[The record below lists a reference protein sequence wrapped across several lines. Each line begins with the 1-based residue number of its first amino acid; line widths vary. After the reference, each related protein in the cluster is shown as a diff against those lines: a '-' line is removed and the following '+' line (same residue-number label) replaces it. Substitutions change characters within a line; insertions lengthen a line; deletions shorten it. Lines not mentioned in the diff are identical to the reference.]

1 MTVPKRWW
9 SVKLRMEEGDVNA
22 ISGVPNPM
30 LEPGVEGVR
39 HIHFGGSQEEA
50 DDPPSVT
57 FELQA
62 ASWTDAEE
70 RAQTFAYRMRRAA
83 KLPDALSPIVWIAP
97 LGDDCESSRYLD
109 HARSLIHSE
118 QYGLAV
124 VAAQI
129 HFEVHVRALLK
140 EAASASPLRW
150 AVRLLKEGKVAE
162 LKRPFS
168 LAAVELLL
176 GLDVTQVSE
185 WQRFQAH
192 IDRRND
198 VVHKGQTVGKSEA
211 EESVAVVQQLWIQ
224 LTEAARKRREE
235 NTSP

>member
-1 MTVPKRWW
+1 VTTPERWW
-9 SVKLRMEEGDVNA
+9 SVKLRMADGDVNA
-22 ISGVPNPM
+22 ISGVPNPI
-30 LEPGVEGVR
+30 LESGVEGVR
-39 HIHFGGSQEEA
+39 HIQFGGSKNDA
-50 DDPPSVT
+50 DDPPAVT

-70 RAQTFAYRMRRAA
+70 RARTFAYRMRRAA
-83 KLPDALSPIVWIAP
+83 KLPDALSSIVWIAP

-124 VAAQI
+124 IAAQI
-129 HFEVHVRALLK
+129 HFEVHVRVLLK

-150 AVRLLKEGKVAE
+150 AAHLLKEGKVAE

-176 GLDVTQVSE
+176 GLDVTQIPE

-198 VVHKGQTVGKSEA
+198 VVHKGQE
-211 EESVAVVQQLWIQ
+211 VVRDLVE
-224 LTEAARKRREE
+224 L
-235 NTSP
+235 